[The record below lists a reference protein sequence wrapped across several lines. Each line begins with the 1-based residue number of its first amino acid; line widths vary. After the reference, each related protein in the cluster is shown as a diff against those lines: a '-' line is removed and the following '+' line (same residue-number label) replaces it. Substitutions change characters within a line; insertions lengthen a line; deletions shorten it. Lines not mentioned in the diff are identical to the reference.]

1 MIKRYSDIHDE
12 NLLTVINNLQNNHD
26 LPFDGFLKVERG
38 NNIDGSSC
46 WRLVLKGKQGFFFWF
61 RADFQNPYVDANPR
75 YDKTFGGLT
84 GASGADKQV
93 KGCQEHQPGHEQADG
108 VE

>member
-26 LPFDGFLKVERG
+26 LPFDAFLKVERG

-61 RADFQNPYVDANPR
+61 RADFQNYKKGARTLFYKGLVFLLRAHDAQHFFYNLQQ
-75 YDKTFGGLT
+75 DGGFFL
-84 GASGADKQV
+84 GYLG
-93 KGCQEHQPGHEQADG
+93 EP
-108 VE
+108 